1 MHLKKIFVYSNESP
15 LALRAPYIHK
25 KAKKKDIRRAKKRH
39 TESQKNIKGEPKRHT
54 ESPINIQHAK
64 IDLKRA
70 P

>member
-25 KAKKKDIRRAKKRH
+25 KAKNKTYGEPKKDIRRAK
-39 TESQKNIKGEPKRHT
+39 KNIKGEPKRHT